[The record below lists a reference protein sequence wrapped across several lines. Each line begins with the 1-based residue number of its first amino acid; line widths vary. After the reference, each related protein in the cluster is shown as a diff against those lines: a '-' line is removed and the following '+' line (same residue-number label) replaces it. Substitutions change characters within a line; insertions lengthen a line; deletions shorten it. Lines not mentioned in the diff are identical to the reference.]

1 MKKIIKIAAFLCL
14 VIAIALPL
22 VSCLKI
28 STQYKGIPVNDLN
41 GMTVT
46 QLFEKFINDYNS
58 SNTRE
63 VQINSR
69 YYNGTRYVTDSKYIK
84 ANGDDF
90 YFLYVDLS
98 NSGYSFQTVE
108 IFLVDDVAYIDYQES
123 KIKCYKDDIDVVWGE
138 NFMTPFIRALEQ
150 EVAEEYYTALAKAQL
165 YLKNG
170 VYFFTIPLPVPETN
184 YSYTQT
190 VYFDKDGKITKII
203 EEGTNWSDERTIK
216 YDVPVEIAPPVHKY
230 RETPKLPKTD
240 AEIYQLYVAGCT
252 AIQESPYM
260 WAELRSVAGI
270 NSIYYNRNGENKHIR
285 VLADSQYIQHW
296 LSDNNGYTMLEDG
309 SAFKTPVN
317 EEFLNVFTSVE
328 DLFPIIPYPQEELEN
343 FNYRYDKDLSQSK
356 ISFER
361 VDESGTRCYYKC
373 TIPNNMSD
381 LKVVINKNPGTVI
394 KEEANF
400 YFNIY
405 DDRKVTPPSIP

>member
-240 AEIYQLYVAGCT
+240 AEIYQLYVDGCT
-252 AIQESPYM
+252 TMQESHYLWVDIRVP
-260 WAELRSVAGI
+260 GT
-270 NSIYYNRNGENKHIR
+270 NSIYYNRNGENKKVR
-285 VLADSQYIQHW
+285 VSAESRHTEHW
-296 LSDNNGYTMLEDG
+296 LFNKNGYARLEDG
-309 SAFKTPVN
+309 VAFKVPIDETFLK
-317 EEFLNVFTSVE
+317 EFASVE
-328 DLFPIIPYPQEELEN
+328 TLFPITPYPQEELEN
-343 FNYRYDKDLSQSK
+343 FHYRYDKDLSRSK
-356 ISFER
+356 VSFER
-361 VDESGTRCYYKC
+361 VDESGTRCYYEYI
-373 TIPNNMSD
+373 IPNKMSY
-381 LKVVINKNPGTVI
+381 LNVVINKNPGTVN
-394 KEEANF
+394 KEQSNF
-400 YFNIY
+400 YFNI
-405 DDRKVTPPSIP
+405 DPSRKVTPPSIP

>member
-1 MKKIIKIAAFLCL
+1 MKKTVKMLLLAFLII
-14 VIAIALPL
+14 VIALMAVACSKGFSYSLIPSLPIR
-22 VSCLKI
+22 K
-28 STQYKGIPVNDLN
+28 LN
-41 GMTVT
+41 GMNAA
-46 QLFEKFINDYNS
+46 QLVEKAINDYNNS
-58 SNTRE
+58 STLE
-63 VQINSR
+63 VQIKAH
-69 YYNGTRYVTDSKYIK
+69 YYNGTKYVTDLQCIK
-84 ANGDDF
+84 RDGEDF
-90 YFLYVDLS
+90 YYLNEDCANIHS
-98 NSGYSFQTVE
+98 ARRVE
-108 IFLVDDVAYIDYQES
+108 IFLLDDMAYIDYEQT
-123 KIKCYKDDIDVVWGE
+123 KIKCYRDDIDVVWGE
-138 NFMTPFIRALEQ
+138 DFLDPFIYTLEQ
-150 EVAEEYYTALAKAQL
+150 NIAKEYLSKAKI
-165 YLKNG
+165 YREND
-170 VYFFTIPLPVPETN
+170 VYFFSILVPVPETN
-184 YSYTQT
+184 LSRTQT
-190 VYFDKDGKITKII
+190 VYFDENGKITKII
-203 EEGTNWSDERTIK
+203 DEVSYSVYEHTIK
-216 YDVPVEIAPPVHKY
+216 YDVPVEIASPGNKY

>member
-98 NSGYSFQTVE
+98 NSGYNFQTVE

-150 EVAEEYYTALAKAQL
+150 EVAEEYYAALAKAQL

-170 VYFFTIPLPVPETN
+170 VYFFTISLPVPETN

-230 RETPKLPKTD
+230 HETPKLPKTD
-240 AEIYQLYVAGCT
+240 AEIYQLYVDGCT
-252 AIQESPYM
+252 TMQESHYLWVDIRVP
-260 WAELRSVAGI
+260 GT
-270 NSIYYNRNGENKHIR
+270 NSIYYNRNGENKNVR
-285 VLADSQYIQHW
+285 VFAESRHTEHW
-296 LSDNNGYTMLEDG
+296 LFNKNGYARLEDG
-309 SAFKTPVN
+309 VAFKTPID
-317 EEFLNVFTSVE
+317 ETFLKEFASIET
-328 DLFPIIPYPQEELEN
+328 LFPITPYPQEELEN
-343 FNYRYDKDLSQSK
+343 FHYRYDKDLSRSK
-356 ISFER
+356 VSFER
-361 VDESGTRCYYKC
+361 VDESGTRCYYEYI
-373 TIPNNMSD
+373 IPNKMSY
-381 LKVVINKNPGTVI
+381 LNVVINKNPGTVN
-394 KEEANF
+394 KEQSNF
-400 YFNIY
+400 YFNI
-405 DDRKVTPPSIP
+405 DPSRKVTPPSIP